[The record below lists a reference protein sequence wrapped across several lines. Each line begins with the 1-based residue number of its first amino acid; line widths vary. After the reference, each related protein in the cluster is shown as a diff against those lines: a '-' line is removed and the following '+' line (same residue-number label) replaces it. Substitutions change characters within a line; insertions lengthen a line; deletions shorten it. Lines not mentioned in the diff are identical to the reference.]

1 MADVTDLKGRGELR
15 DQPRRRGS
23 RTSSAAPGGIR
34 SFVARR
40 LTLGLVQ
47 TVAVV
52 LLVFTLTEALPGD
65 AAVALAGDQP
75 DPARIAAI
83 REAMDLDQPAHER
96 LLSWAAG
103 LSHGDFGTSLT
114 SGRPVADYITDGF
127 GPSLLLAALTVALL
141 VPLGFGL
148 GVLAAHHEGRLIDRL
163 ISSVTLAVYAV
174 PEFALG
180 VLLVTVVALKLA
192 WLPPTAVGYGTDLLG
207 HPAVLVLPV
216 LVLLS
221 RPVCSLS
228 RLVRA
233 GMVDALASPYTAHAR
248 RYGVPGARVRYA
260 HALPNA
266 LAPAA
271 QQLARTVDW
280 LLCGVIVVEAL
291 FVIPGLGTVLL
302 NAVAERDV
310 PVVQGL
316 AVVFGVLTVVLNLGA
331 DLVAYRLTPRAG
343 VAA

>member
-1 MADVTDLKGRGELR
+1 MSGL
-15 DQPRRRGS
+15 GS
-23 RTSSAAPGGIR
+23 W
-34 SFVARR
+34 VARR
-40 LTLGLVQ
+40 LLLGGAQ

-52 LLVFTLTEALPGD
+52 LLVFALTEALPGD

-83 REAMDLDQPAHER
+83 REAMDLDRPAYER
-96 LLSWAAG
+96 LVDWAAG
-103 LSHGDFGTSLT
+103 LLHADFGTSLA
-114 SGRPVADYITDGF
+114 SGRPVTSYISGAF
-127 GPSLLLAALTVALL
+127 GPTLLLATITVALL
-141 VPLGFGL
+141 VPVGVGL
-148 GVLAAHHEGRLIDRL
+148 GVLAARFEGRFVDRL
-163 ISSVTLAVYAV
+163 VSAVTLGVYAV
-174 PEFALG
+174 PEFAFG
-180 VLLVTVVALKLA
+180 VLLVTVFALRLE

-207 HPAVLVLPV
+207 HPAALVLPV

-233 GMVDALASPYTAHAR
+233 GMIDALASPYVAQAR
-248 RYGVPGARVRYA
+248 RYGIPGARVRYA

-266 LAPAA
+266 VAPAA

-291 FVIPGLGTVLL
+291 FVIPGLGTVLM

-331 DLVAYRLTPRAG
+331 DLVAHRFAPRTE

>member
-1 MADVTDLKGRGELR
+1 MSGL
-15 DQPRRRGS
+15 GS
-23 RTSSAAPGGIR
+23 WA
-34 SFVARR
+34 ARR
-40 LTLGLVQ
+40 LLLGGAQ

-52 LLVFTLTEALPGD
+52 VLVFALTEALPGD

-83 REAMDLDQPAHER
+83 REALDLDRPAYER
-96 LLSWAAG
+96 LADWATG
-103 LSHGDFGTSLT
+103 LLHADFGNSLT
-114 SGRPVADYITDGF
+114 SGRPVSSYISDAF
-127 GPSLLLAALTVALL
+127 GPTLLLAGLTVALL
-141 VPLGFGL
+141 VPVGVGL
-148 GVLAAHHEGRLIDRL
+148 GVLAARYEGRFVDRL
-163 ISSVTLAVYAV
+163 VTSVTLGVYAV
-174 PEFALG
+174 PEFAFG
-180 VLLVTVVALKLA
+180 VLLVTVFALRLD

-207 HPAVLVLPV
+207 HPAALVLPV

-233 GMVDALASPYTAHAR
+233 GMIDALASPYVAQAR
-248 RYGVPGARVRYA
+248 RYGIPGARVRYA

-266 LAPAA
+266 MAPAA

-291 FVIPGLGTVLL
+291 FVIPGLGTVLM

-316 AVVFGVLTVVLNLGA
+316 AVIFGVITVVLNLGA
-331 DLVAYRLTPRAG
+331 DLFAHRFAPRAE

>member
-1 MADVTDLKGRGELR
+1 V
-15 DQPRRRGS
+15 
-23 RTSSAAPGGIR
+23 SAVR

-40 LTLGLVQ
+40 LLLGLAQ

-52 LLVFTLTEALPGD
+52 LLVFALTEALPGD

-83 REAMDLDQPAHER
+83 REAMNLDRPAHER
-96 LLSWAAG
+96 LADWAMG
-103 LSHGDFGTSLT
+103 LAHGDFGASLA
-114 SGRPVADYITDGF
+114 SDRPVAQYITDAL
-127 GPSLLLAALTVALL
+127 GPTLLLAALTLALL
-141 VPLGFGL
+141 VPAGFGL
-148 GVLAAHHEGRLIDRL
+148 GVLAARHEGRFVDRVV
-163 ISSVTLAVYAV
+163 SSLTLAVYAV

-180 VLLVTVVALKLA
+180 VLLVTVFALQLA
-192 WLPPTAVGYGTDLLG
+192 WLPPTAVGYGTDLLA

-221 RPVCSLS
+221 RPVCSLA

-233 GMVDALASPYTAHAR
+233 GMIDALASPYVAHAR
-248 RYGVPGARVRYA
+248 RYGVPGARIRYT
-260 HALPNA
+260 HALPGA

-316 AVVFGVLTVVLNLGA
+316 AVVFGALTVVLNLGA
-331 DLVAYRLTPRAG
+331 DLVAHRFAPRAG
-343 VAA
+343 VTA

>member
-1 MADVTDLKGRGELR
+1 MSGV
-15 DQPRRRGS
+15 
-23 RTSSAAPGGIR
+23 R

-40 LTLGLVQ
+40 LLLGAAQ

-52 LLVFTLTEALPGD
+52 LLVFALTEALPGD

-75 DPARIAAI
+75 DPARVAAI
-83 REAMDLDQPAHER
+83 REAMDLDQPAWQR
-96 LLSWAAG
+96 LADWAAG
-103 LSHGDFGTSLT
+103 LPHGDLGTSLV
-114 SGRPVADYITDGF
+114 SGRPVSHYIADGF
-127 GPSLLLAALTVALL
+127 APTLLLAALTVALL
-141 VPLGFGL
+141 VPVGFGL
-148 GVLAAHHEGRLIDRL
+148 GVLAARHEGRLADRL

-180 VLLVTVVALKLA
+180 VLLVAVLA
-192 WLPPTAVGYGTDLLG
+192 IQLRWLPPTAVGYGTDLLG
-207 HPAVLVLPV
+207 HPAALVLPV
-216 LVLLS
+216 LVLLA
-221 RPVCSLS
+221 RPVCSLV

-233 GMVDALASPYTAHAR
+233 GMIDALASPYVAQAR
-248 RYGVPGARVRYA
+248 RYGVPRARLRYA

-280 LLCGVIVVEAL
+280 LLSGVIVVEAL

-302 NAVAERDV
+302 NAIAERDI

-331 DLVAYRLTPRAG
+331 DLVALRLAPRTG

>member
-1 MADVTDLKGRGELR
+1 MSGL
-15 DQPRRRGS
+15 GS
-23 RTSSAAPGGIR
+23 WA
-34 SFVARR
+34 ARR
-40 LTLGLVQ
+40 LLFGGVQ

-52 LLVFTLTEALPGD
+52 LLVFALTEALPGD

-75 DPARIAAI
+75 DPVRIAAI
-83 REAMDLDQPAHER
+83 REAMDLDRPAYER
-96 LLSWAAG
+96 LADWAVG
-103 LSHGDFGTSLT
+103 LAHADFGTSLA
-114 SGRPVADYITDGF
+114 SGRPVTSYISGAF
-127 GPSLLLAALTVALL
+127 GPTLLLASLTVALL
-141 VPLGFGL
+141 VPVGVGL
-148 GVLAAHHEGRLIDRL
+148 GVLAARFEGRWVDRL
-163 ISSVTLAVYAV
+163 VSAVTLGVYAV
-174 PEFALG
+174 PEFAFG
-180 VLLVTVVALKLA
+180 VLLVTVFALRLD

-207 HPAVLVLPV
+207 HPAALVLPV

-233 GMVDALASPYTAHAR
+233 GMIDALASPYVAHAR
-248 RYGVPGARVRYA
+248 RYGIPGARIRYA

-266 LAPAA
+266 VAPAA

-291 FVIPGLGTVLL
+291 FVIPGLGTVLM

-316 AVVFGVLTVVLNLGA
+316 AVVFGVITVVLNLGA
-331 DLVAYRLTPRAG
+331 DLVAHRVAPRAE

>member
-1 MADVTDLKGRGELR
+1 MSGL
-15 DQPRRRGS
+15 GS
-23 RTSSAAPGGIR
+23 WA
-34 SFVARR
+34 ARR
-40 LTLGLVQ
+40 LLLGGAQ

-52 LLVFTLTEALPGD
+52 LLVFALTEALPGD

-83 REAMDLDQPAHER
+83 REALDLDRPAYER
-96 LLSWAAG
+96 LADWATG
-103 LSHGDFGTSLT
+103 LLHADFGNSLT
-114 SGRPVADYITDGF
+114 SGRPVSSYISDAF
-127 GPSLLLAALTVALL
+127 GPTLLLAGLTVALL
-141 VPLGFGL
+141 VPVGVGL
-148 GVLAAHHEGRLIDRL
+148 GVLAARYEGRFVDRL
-163 ISSVTLAVYAV
+163 VSSVTLGVYAV
-174 PEFALG
+174 PEFAFG
-180 VLLVTVVALKLA
+180 VLLVTVFALRLD

-207 HPAVLVLPV
+207 HPAALVLPV

-233 GMVDALASPYTAHAR
+233 GMIDALASPYVAQAR
-248 RYGVPGARVRYA
+248 RYGIPGARVRYG

-266 LAPAA
+266 MAPAA

-291 FVIPGLGTVLL
+291 FVIPGLGTVLM

-316 AVVFGVLTVVLNLGA
+316 AVIFGVITVVLNLGA
-331 DLVAYRLTPRAG
+331 DLVAHRFAPRAE

>member
-1 MADVTDLKGRGELR
+1 MSGL
-15 DQPRRRGS
+15 GS
-23 RTSSAAPGGIR
+23 WA
-34 SFVARR
+34 ARR
-40 LTLGLVQ
+40 LLLGGAQ

-52 LLVFTLTEALPGD
+52 VLVFALTEALPGD

-83 REAMDLDQPAHER
+83 REARDLDRPAYER
-96 LLSWAAG
+96 LADWATG
-103 LSHGDFGTSLT
+103 LLHADFGNSLT
-114 SGRPVADYITDGF
+114 SGRPVSSYISDAF
-127 GPSLLLAALTVALL
+127 GPTLLLAGFTVALL
-141 VPLGFGL
+141 VPVGVGL
-148 GVLAAHHEGRLIDRL
+148 GVLAARYEGRFVDRL
-163 ISSVTLAVYAV
+163 VSSVTLGVYAV
-174 PEFALG
+174 PEFAFG
-180 VLLVTVVALKLA
+180 VLLVTVFALRLD

-207 HPAVLVLPV
+207 HPAALVLPV

-233 GMVDALASPYTAHAR
+233 GMIDALASPYVAQAR
-248 RYGVPGARVRYA
+248 RYGIPGARVRYA

-266 LAPAA
+266 MAPAA

-291 FVIPGLGTVLL
+291 FVIPGLGTVLM

-316 AVVFGVLTVVLNLGA
+316 AVIFGVITVVLNLGA
-331 DLVAYRLTPRAG
+331 DLVAHRFAPRAE

>member
-1 MADVTDLKGRGELR
+1 MSGV
-15 DQPRRRGS
+15 
-23 RTSSAAPGGIR
+23 R
-34 SFVARR
+34 SFIARR
-40 LTLGLVQ
+40 LLLGAAQ

-52 LLVFTLTEALPGD
+52 LLVFALTEALPGD

-75 DPARIAAI
+75 DPARVAAI
-83 REAMDLDQPAHER
+83 REAMNLDQPAWQR
-96 LLSWAAG
+96 LADWAAG
-103 LSHGDFGTSLT
+103 LPHGDLGTSLV
-114 SGRPVADYITDGF
+114 SGRPVSQYIADGF
-127 GPSLLLAALTVALL
+127 APTLLLAALTVALL
-141 VPLGFGL
+141 VPVGFGL
-148 GVLAAHHEGRLIDRL
+148 GVLAARHEGRLADRL

-180 VLLVTVVALKLA
+180 ILLVTVLA
-192 WLPPTAVGYGTDLLG
+192 IQLGWLPPTAVGYGADLLG
-207 HPAVLVLPV
+207 HPTALVLPV
-216 LVLLS
+216 LVLLA
-221 RPVCSLS
+221 RPVCSLV

-233 GMVDALASPYTAHAR
+233 GMIDALASPYVAQAR
-248 RYGVPGARVRYA
+248 RYGVPRARLRYA

-280 LLCGVIVVEAL
+280 LLSGVIVVEAL

-302 NAVAERDV
+302 NAIAERDV

-331 DLVAYRLTPRAG
+331 DLVALRLAPRTG

>member
-1 MADVTDLKGRGELR
+1 MNGL
-15 DQPRRRGS
+15 
-23 RTSSAAPGGIR
+23 R

-40 LTLGLVQ
+40 LLLGAVQ

-52 LLVFTLTEALPGD
+52 LLVFALTEALPGD

-83 REAMDLDQPAHER
+83 REAMRLDEPAHER
-96 LLSWAAG
+96 LADWATG
-103 LSHGDFGTSLT
+103 LLHGDLGTSLV
-114 SGRPVADYITDGF
+114 SGRPVGQYIAEGF
-127 GPSLLLAALTVALL
+127 GPTLLLATLTLVLL
-141 VPLGFGL
+141 IPLGFGL
-148 GVLAAHHEGRLIDRL
+148 GVLAARHEGRLADRL
-163 ISSVTLAVYAV
+163 ISSVTLAVYAI

-180 VLLVTVVALKLA
+180 VLLVTVLALQLA

-207 HPAVLVLPV
+207 HPAALVLPV

-233 GMVDALASPYTAHAR
+233 GMIDALASPYVAQAR
-248 RYGVPGARVRYA
+248 RYGISGTRIRYT

-266 LAPAA
+266 LAPAV

-291 FVIPGLGTVLL
+291 YVIPGLGTVLL

-316 AVVFGVLTVVLNLGA
+316 AVMFGVLTVALNLGA
-331 DLVAYRLTPRAG
+331 DLVAQRLAPRAG

>member
-1 MADVTDLKGRGELR
+1 MSGL
-15 DQPRRRGS
+15 GS
-23 RTSSAAPGGIR
+23 WA
-34 SFVARR
+34 ARR
-40 LTLGLVQ
+40 LLLGGAQ

-52 LLVFTLTEALPGD
+52 VLVFALTEALPGD

-83 REAMDLDQPAHER
+83 REALDLDRPAYKR
-96 LLSWAAG
+96 LADWAMG
-103 LSHGDFGTSLT
+103 LLHADFGNSLT
-114 SGRPVADYITDGF
+114 SGRPVSSYISDAF
-127 GPSLLLAALTVALL
+127 GPTLLLAGLTVALL
-141 VPLGFGL
+141 VPVGVGL
-148 GVLAAHHEGRLIDRL
+148 GVLAARYEGRFVDRL
-163 ISSVTLAVYAV
+163 VSSVTLGVYAV
-174 PEFALG
+174 PEFAFG
-180 VLLVTVVALKLA
+180 VLLVTVFALRLD

-207 HPAVLVLPV
+207 HPAALVLPV

-233 GMVDALASPYTAHAR
+233 GMIDALASPYVAQAR
-248 RYGVPGARVRYA
+248 RYGIPGARIRYA

-266 LAPAA
+266 MAPAA

-291 FVIPGLGTVLL
+291 FVIPGLGTVLM

-316 AVVFGVLTVVLNLGA
+316 AVIFGVITVVLNLGA
-331 DLVAYRLTPRAG
+331 DLVAHRFAPRAE

>member
-1 MADVTDLKGRGELR
+1 MSGL
-15 DQPRRRGS
+15 GS
-23 RTSSAAPGGIR
+23 W
-34 SFVARR
+34 VARR
-40 LTLGLVQ
+40 LLLGGAQ

-52 LLVFTLTEALPGD
+52 LLVFALTEALPGD

-83 REAMDLDQPAHER
+83 REAMDLDRPAYER
-96 LLSWAAG
+96 LVDWAAG
-103 LSHGDFGTSLT
+103 LLHADFGTSLA
-114 SGRPVADYITDGF
+114 SGRPVTSYISGAF
-127 GPSLLLAALTVALL
+127 GPTLLLATITVALL
-141 VPLGFGL
+141 VPVGVGL
-148 GVLAAHHEGRLIDRL
+148 GVLAARFEGRFVDRL
-163 ISSVTLAVYAV
+163 VSAVTLGVYAV
-174 PEFALG
+174 PEFAFG
-180 VLLVTVVALKLA
+180 VLLVTVFALRLD

-207 HPAVLVLPV
+207 HPAALVLPV

-233 GMVDALASPYTAHAR
+233 GMIDALASPYVAQAR
-248 RYGVPGARVRYA
+248 RYGIPGARVRYA

-266 LAPAA
+266 VAPAA

-291 FVIPGLGTVLL
+291 FVIPGLGTVLM

-331 DLVAYRLTPRAG
+331 DLVAHRFAPRAE
-343 VAA
+343 AAA

>member
-1 MADVTDLKGRGELR
+1 MSGL
-15 DQPRRRGS
+15 GS
-23 RTSSAAPGGIR
+23 WA
-34 SFVARR
+34 ARR
-40 LTLGLVQ
+40 LLLGGAQ

-52 LLVFTLTEALPGD
+52 VLVFALTEALPGD

-83 REAMDLDQPAHER
+83 REALDLDRPAYER
-96 LLSWAAG
+96 LADWATG
-103 LSHGDFGTSLT
+103 LLHADFGNSLT
-114 SGRPVADYITDGF
+114 SGRPVSSYISDAF
-127 GPSLLLAALTVALL
+127 GPTLLLAGLTVVLL
-141 VPLGFGL
+141 VPVGVGL
-148 GVLAAHHEGRLIDRL
+148 GVLAARYEGRFVDRL
-163 ISSVTLAVYAV
+163 VSSVTLGVYAV
-174 PEFALG
+174 PEFAFG
-180 VLLVTVVALKLA
+180 VLLVTVFALRLD

-207 HPAVLVLPV
+207 HPAALVLPV

-233 GMVDALASPYTAHAR
+233 GMIDALASPYVAQAR
-248 RYGVPGARVRYA
+248 RYGIPGARVRYA

-266 LAPAA
+266 MAPAA

-291 FVIPGLGTVLL
+291 FVIPGLGTVLM
-302 NAVAERDV
+302 NAVAERDA

-316 AVVFGVLTVVLNLGA
+316 AVIFGVITVVLNLGA
-331 DLVAYRLTPRAG
+331 DLVAHRFAPRAE

>member
-1 MADVTDLKGRGELR
+1 MTGLRGWL
-15 DQPRRRGS
+15 
-23 RTSSAAPGGIR
+23 
-34 SFVARR
+34 VRR
-40 LTLGLVQ
+40 LLLGAVQ
-47 TVAVV
+47 IAAVV
-52 LLVFTLTEALPGD
+52 LLVFALTEALPGD
-65 AAVALAGDQP
+65 AATSLAGDQP

-83 REAMDLDQPAHER
+83 RAEMELDRPAHQR
-96 LLSWAAG
+96 LLDWAAG
-103 LSHGDFGTSLT
+103 LLHGDLGTSLV
-114 SGRPVADYITDGF
+114 SGRPVTTYLGDGF
-127 GPSLLLAALTVALL
+127 GPTLLLASLTLALL
-141 VPLGFGL
+141 VPIALGL
-148 GVLAAHHEGRLIDRL
+148 GVLVASRAGGRTDRL
-163 ISSVTLAVYAV
+163 IASVTLGVYAV

-180 VLLVTVVALKLA
+180 VLLVTVFALRLD
-192 WLPPTAVGYGTDLLG
+192 WLPPTAVGYGTDLLD

-233 GMVDALASPYTAHAR
+233 GMIDALAAPHAAQAR
-248 RYGVPGARVRYA
+248 RYGLSETRVRYA

-266 LAPAA
+266 IAPAA

-291 FVIPGLGTVLL
+291 FVIPGLGTVLM
-302 NAVAERDV
+302 NGVAERDL

-316 AVVFGVLTVVLNLGA
+316 AVVFGVIAVVLNLAA
-331 DLVAYRLTPRAG
+331 DLVARRFSPRTE

>member
-1 MADVTDLKGRGELR
+1 MSGL
-15 DQPRRRGS
+15 GS
-23 RTSSAAPGGIR
+23 WA
-34 SFVARR
+34 ARR
-40 LTLGLVQ
+40 LLLGGAQ

-52 LLVFTLTEALPGD
+52 LLVFALTEALPGD

-83 REAMDLDQPAHER
+83 REAMDLDRPAYER
-96 LLSWAAG
+96 LVDWAAG
-103 LSHGDFGTSLT
+103 LLHADFGTSLA
-114 SGRPVADYITDGF
+114 SGRPVTSYISGAF
-127 GPSLLLAALTVALL
+127 GPTLLLATITVALL
-141 VPLGFGL
+141 VPVGVGL
-148 GVLAAHHEGRLIDRL
+148 GVLAARFEGRFVDRL
-163 ISSVTLAVYAV
+163 VSAVTLGVYAV
-174 PEFALG
+174 PEFAFG
-180 VLLVTVVALKLA
+180 VLLVTVFALRLD

-207 HPAVLVLPV
+207 HPAALVLPV

-233 GMVDALASPYTAHAR
+233 GMIDALASPYVAQAR
-248 RYGVPGARVRYA
+248 RYGIPGARVRYA

-266 LAPAA
+266 VAPAA

-291 FVIPGLGTVLL
+291 FVIPGLGTVLM

-331 DLVAYRLTPRAG
+331 DLVAHRFAPRAE
-343 VAA
+343 AAA